1 MKVRIDIDTNTF
13 VRFWLVVIGF
23 TLALLF
29 IWVARSALITIF
41 IALFLAL
48 ALNPPVSRLASVMPG
63 RSRVGAT
70 AVAYVIV
77 IFALGGFLFTV
88 IPPVIEQSVKF
99 AQSVPQLIDDASSQR
114 KYVNDFVDRYALND
128 ELDNTVQ
135 NAKDQAANIAQNL
148 GNILVTGV
156 SVVLNGAATLFIILV
171 LAFLML
177 IEGPKW
183 LTRIW
188 GLYTDPDRL
197 ERHRSLVHR
206 MYRVVTGYVN
216 GQLIV
221 AGIAAVATAIV
232 ILILSFA
239 FQFSASIAAPLAAI
253 VFISGL
259 IPLVGA
265 TLGAIIITLV
275 LLFNNVT
282 AAIIFLVYF
291 IVYQQIENNFISPTI
306 QSKTVELSALTVIMA
321 ILIGGTIGG
330 LLGVLVAIPI
340 AGIIRVLTIDHL
352 AHAKK
357 SRQDKPGTVAKL
369 VSKIKSA
376 AVSD

>member
-23 TLALLF
+23 ALALLF
-29 IWVARSALITIF
+29 IWVSRSALITILL
-41 IALFLAL
+41 ALFLAL

-70 AVAYVIV
+70 AIAYVIV
-77 IFALGGFLFTV
+77 ITVLGVFLFTV

-99 AQSVPQLIDDASSQR
+99 AQSVPQVIDEASSQR
-114 KYVNDFVDRYALND
+114 KYVDNFIDRYGLND
-128 ELDNTVQ
+128 EIDSAVQ
-135 NAKDQAANIAQNL
+135 NAKDQAAGVARNL
-148 GNILVTGV
+148 GNILVTSV
-156 SVVLNGAATLFIILV
+156 SVILNGAATLFLILV

-183 LTRIW
+183 LERIW

-197 ERHRSLVHR
+197 EHHRTLVHK

-221 AGIAAVATAIV
+221 AGIAGVASGIV
-232 ILILSFA
+232 VLVLSFV
-239 FQFSASIAAPLAAI
+239 FGFTPGIAVPLAAI

-259 IPLVGA
+259 IPLIGA
-265 TLGAIIITLV
+265 TLGAIVVTLV
-275 LLFNNVT
+275 LLFNNFT
-282 AAIIFLVYF
+282 AAIVFLVYF
-291 IVYQQIENNFISPTI
+291 IVYQQVENNFISPTV
-306 QSKTVELSALTVIMA
+306 QSKTVELSALAVIMA

-340 AGIIRVLTIDHL
+340 AGIIRVLAVDYL
-352 AHAKK
+352 SHAGRARKDK
-357 SRQDKPGTVAKL
+357 SGPVSRL
-369 VSKIKSA
+369 VTKIKSA
-376 AVSD
+376 SATE